1 MKTLFYIAMI
11 VSVFIPGLSSS
22 EEMQKNYVFEVLLNN
37 KPIGTHSFA
46 IEQLQDTTNV
56 TTRADFDVKLLFIN
70 VYSYDHKNTETWKN
84 DCLSQLYASTND
96 NGEQHSVKAEKLE
109 DKILITSSGAD
120 TQDHYGCVRSFAYWD
135 PKLLEA
141 DELLNPQTGKLQPAA
156 LKQLGKEKIAVQNR
170 NVNAMRFQLETDDD
184 TIDLWYDQNNEW
196 IALESHIKKGKTLRY
211 ERRLAENES

>member
-70 VYSYDHKNTETWKN
+70 VYSYDHKNTETCKN

-96 NGEQHSVKAEKLE
+96 NGEQHSVKA
-109 DKILITSSGAD
+109 
-120 TQDHYGCVRSFAYWD
+120 
-135 PKLLEA
+135 
-141 DELLNPQTGKLQPAA
+141 
-156 LKQLGKEKIAVQNR
+156 
-170 NVNAMRFQLETDDD
+170 
-184 TIDLWYDQNNEW
+184 
-196 IALESHIKKGKTLRY
+196 
-211 ERRLAENES
+211 